1 MNSANNIK
9 CIKGQSTL
17 QWSTLKFCEGSVEYG
32 WNMGGITS
40 TNIDYA
46 TWGFLIST
54 AALTVITYY
63 YARQTRNLSRNQ
75 FRPYC
80 YALLH
85 PTTTQGLSLFIRR
98 HVSGS
103 SLLRLE
109 APVTGQICHWLAEH
123 NYDSGNSWGH
133 YQCHNYNNKLYS

>member
-1 MNSANNIK
+1 MEYINDLLDQCNI
-9 CIKGQSTL
+9 
-17 QWSTLKFCEGSVEYG
+17 E
-32 WNMGGITS
+32 GITS

-63 YARQTRNLSRNQ
+63 YAKQTRNLSRNQ

-85 PTTTQGLSLFIRR
+85 PTANQGLSLFIRNNG
-98 HVSGS
+98 VMMGVIVIGFLA
-103 SLLRLE
+103 LLMRTSILIRD
-109 APVTGQICHWLAEH
+109 PFSVP
-123 NYDSGNSWGH
+123 N
-133 YQCHNYNNKLYS
+133 